1 MKGFN
6 KIEVANNSVL
16 IGVIVGIVALC
27 LIIAVIIKNKK
38 KSKEDSD
45 MEIVRCEKGHFYDAE
60 ANSSCPQ
67 CAAEAGG
74 VAPSFTQAAMSGGYG
89 ATEPAGYMG
98 ETMAVENPAS
108 LFETPGSSA
117 GGVEDYDGATQPV
130 NMGGIAGFS
139 PVTGWLGCV
148 DGPARGTD
156 YRIKAGYN
164 YIGRGEDMDISIKG
178 DQKIGRERHALI
190 AYDQEERVFF
200 FGPADGKSI
209 VRLNGKMVMTPM
221 QVNPHDEITIGS
233 TKLLFIPLCG
243 DKFDWNE

>member
-1 MKGFN
+1 
-6 KIEVANNSVL
+6 
-16 IGVIVGIVALC
+16 
-27 LIIAVIIKNKK
+27 
-38 KSKEDSD
+38 

-74 VAPSFTQAAMSGGYG
+74 TPPAFTQGAMNSYG
-89 ATEPAGYMG
+89 ATEPVPMMGG
-98 ETMAVENPAS
+98 ETVAVNNPTD
-108 LFETPGSSA
+108 LFEAPQSTGSTM
-117 GGVEDYDGATQPV
+117 GVEDYDGATQPV

-139 PVTGWLGCV
+139 PVTGWLVCV

-156 YRIKAGYN
+156 YKIKAGYN
-164 YIGRGEDMDISIKG
+164 YIGRGEDMDISIQG

-190 AYDQEERVFF
+190 AYDQEEKVFF

-221 QVNPHDEITIGS
+221 QVNSHDEITIGS

>member
-1 MKGFN
+1 
-6 KIEVANNSVL
+6 
-16 IGVIVGIVALC
+16 
-27 LIIAVIIKNKK
+27 
-38 KSKEDSD
+38 

-60 ANSSCPQ
+60 ANSTCPQ
-67 CAAEAGG
+67 CSAEAGG
-74 VAPSFTQAAMSGGYG
+74 GGMPTYTQAAMGYG
-89 ATEPAGYMG
+89 ATAPAGAMG
-98 ETMAVENPAS
+98 ETMAVENPSGLFQAGPSAS
-108 LFETPGSSA
+108 N
-117 GGVEDYDGATQPV
+117 GVEDYDGATQPV

-139 PVTGWLGCV
+139 PVTGWLVCV

-156 YRIKAGYN
+156 YKIKAGYN
-164 YIGRGEDMDISIKG
+164 YIGRGEDMDISIQG

-190 AYDQEERVFF
+190 AYDQEEKVFF

-221 QVNPHDEITIGS
+221 QVNSHDEITIGS